1 MTFLHGIAASNGIA
15 IAKAYRL
22 VEPDLSF
29 DQKTIDDT
37 AAEVERFRQA
47 MSKSKGELEAIRDRA
62 KVDLGADKAAIFEA
76 HLLVLSDPELNAP
89 IEDKIQ
95 SNKVNAESALK
106 ETADMFIMMFE
117 QMDNEYM
124 KERAADIRDVTK
136 RVLAHLLGVQLVN
149 PSMIAEEVIIVAE
162 DLTPS
167 DTAQLNRQFV
177 LGFTTNIGGRTSH
190 SAIMARSMEIPAVVG
205 TKTATEEINNGDL
218 VIVDGLK
225 GEVHINPTPE
235 LVEQYRKVNDEY
247 EAQKAEWTKLVNEP
261 TVTNDNHHVE
271 LVANIGTPKDLKGV
285 IENGGEGV
293 GLYRTEFLYM
303 GRDQLP
309 TEEEQF
315 ESYKAVLEGLKG
327 KPVVVRTLDIGGDK
341 ELPYLDLP
349 KEMNPFLGFRAIR
362 LCLEEQDIFR
372 TQLRALLRASN
383 YGNLKIMFPMIATL
397 DEFRAAKALLEEEKQ
412 KLIAEGQQVSE
423 EIELGIMVEI
433 PSTAILADQFAKEV
447 DFFSI
452 GTNDLIQYT
461 MAADRMNQR
470 VSYLYQPYSPSILR
484 LVKMVIDASHAEG
497 KWTGMC
503 GEMAGDETAIPL
515 LLGLGLDEFS
525 MSATSILKARSQ
537 IRNLKKTDMEKLA
550 QDVLNMQTTS
560 QVIDAV
566 NAATK

>member
-29 DQKTIDDT
+29 EQKKIEDT
-37 AAEVERFRQA
+37 NAEVDRFRRA
-47 MSKSKGELEAIRDRA
+47 MSKSKAELEAIRDRA

-89 IEDKIQ
+89 IEYKIQ
-95 SNKVNAESALK
+95 SDKVNAESALK

-124 KERAADIRDVTK
+124 RERAADIRDVTK

-190 SAIMARSMEIPAVVG
+190 SAIMARSLEIPAVVG

-235 LVEQYRKVNDEY
+235 LVEQYRKVHEGY
-247 EAQKAEWTKLVNEP
+247 EAQKAEWAKLVNEP
-261 TVTNDNHHVE
+261 TVSSDNHHVE

-309 TEEEQF
+309 TEDEQF
-315 ESYKAVLEGLKG
+315 ESYKAVLEGLTG

-372 TQLRALLRASN
+372 TQLRALLRASI

-412 KLIAEGQQVSE
+412 KLLAEGQKVSD

-537 IRNLKKTDMEKLA
+537 IRNLKKSDMEKLA
-550 QDVLNMQTTS
+550 QEVLNMQTTA
-560 QVIDAV
+560 QVIEAV